1 MPEVQRRLVYLADID
16 GLRALAVLAVVFF
29 HLKIPGFSGGYV
41 GVDIFFVISGFLIS
55 GSIRDQINTGRFNF
69 SAFYI
74 RRIRRLLPAV
84 LATVIITTVVAYFL
98 LQPDAFGPLA
108 LSAAAAVISAAN
120 LLFYFESGYWDTSA
134 ELKPLL
140 HLWSLGVEE
149 QFYLFWP
156 AVVICLTTARSI
168 VYRWGLLAIFL
179 ISLLICIR
187 YTASDSTASFYLL
200 PFRAWQFA
208 LGAIALEVWQ
218 NYSLTEF
225 SRQTLRSFGLALCG
239 ISIVAFSESTP
250 FPGWLALIPS
260 VGAALVL
267 ASAHEISG
275 SIWLSNPVARK
286 LGELSYSLYL
296 IHWPPIALYRHYS
309 FADLTLEIKAG
320 LAVLIIVL
328 TLILHYGIER
338 KFYRRGHHVNNSW
351 RGLAGYTLSGS
362 LLLAVLL
369 FGASQN
375 PDRFISRKVV
385 LSAETV
391 ENYKSRR
398 FKLARSAC
406 RIDEL
411 GITERCPKPD
421 TSAVLF
427 LGNSHEVDGYNIVTS
442 ALAATRHRQLFIFGS
457 INDCS
462 NLTVEENWVH
472 SKEPPCQQRINALK
486 SSLDTIEWH
495 TIIYSARRPYG
506 ENKGPLIKILETIH
520 SRQPNVKIVVIEDY
534 LSTRRACASLINQF
548 ESTQAC
554 AALNHLSG
562 LPGIVED
569 SMPFMTRVA
578 AITNAKLD
586 KVALLCGS
594 DPPKSCP
601 TQTPL
606 GHPMSMDEHHLT
618 FEFAQWVGEKLA
630 ETNPPWLQTL
640 RHNAEAKASPSD

>member
-1 MPEVQRRLVYLADID
+1 M
-16 GLRALAVLAVVFF
+16 
-29 HLKIPGFSGGYV
+29 
-41 GVDIFFVISGFLIS
+41 GVTAIASIFI
-55 GSIRDQINTGRFNF
+55 
-69 SAFYI
+69 
-74 RRIRRLLPAV
+74 
-84 LATVIITTVVAYFL
+84 
-98 LQPDAFGPLA
+98 LQPDALGSFA
-108 LSAAAAVISAAN
+108 LSAAAAGDSVPQI
-120 LLFYFESGYWDTSA
+120 LLFYFESGYWDASA

-156 AVVICLTTARSI
+156 AFI
-168 VYRWGLLAIFL
+168 VFVWPMRLAHLPTNGGSLALFLLSFAAL
-179 ISLLICIR
+179 HSLLQPPI
-187 YTASDSTASFYLL
+187 DSAASFYLL

-411 GITERCPKPD
+411 GITERCP
-421 TSAVLF
+421 
-427 LGNSHEVDGYNIVTS
+427 
-442 ALAATRHRQLFIFGS
+442 
-457 INDCS
+457 
-462 NLTVEENWVH
+462 
-472 SKEPPCQQRINALK
+472 
-486 SSLDTIEWH
+486 
-495 TIIYSARRPYG
+495 
-506 ENKGPLIKILETIH
+506 
-520 SRQPNVKIVVIEDY
+520 
-534 LSTRRACASLINQF
+534 
-548 ESTQAC
+548 
-554 AALNHLSG
+554 
-562 LPGIVED
+562 
-569 SMPFMTRVA
+569 
-578 AITNAKLD
+578 
-586 KVALLCGS
+586 
-594 DPPKSCP
+594 
-601 TQTPL
+601 
-606 GHPMSMDEHHLT
+606 
-618 FEFAQWVGEKLA
+618 
-630 ETNPPWLQTL
+630 
-640 RHNAEAKASPSD
+640 